1 MERISGLR
9 KLGHHKQSWSLEKCK
24 FTRIAAALFNFFL
37 PKGKK
42 PVRSPHLHVR
52 YHAAGLQ
59 CYCSCCG
66 PGLRHSPLTTAP
78 GWINGSCFCPSMPV
92 PPDPTQTS
100 NWKNVSLSVPLPSW
114 PGAWHALFH
123 TVPPLSC
130 LARVQRDCPELM
142 REHPHTTLP
151 VCTHSRMCC
160 WGSTV
165 LADPEPV
172 GP

>member
-52 YHAAGLQ
+52 YHAVGLQ
-59 CYCSCCG
+59 CCCSCWG
-66 PGLRHSPLTTAP
+66 PRLRHSPLTTAP
-78 GWINGSCFCPSMPV
+78 GWISRSYFCPSMPD
-92 PPDPTQTS
+92 PPNPIQMS
-100 NWKNVSLSVPLPSW
+100 NWKDVSLAVLLPSW
-114 PGAWHALFH
+114 PSAWTGPFH

-130 LARVQRDCPELM
+130 LIRVQCDHPELM
-142 REHPHTTLP
+142 RQHPYTTHL
-151 VCTHSRMCC
+151 CALQQDMLL
-160 WGSTV
+160 G
-165 LADPEPV
+165 
-172 GP
+172 